1 MITLSPRGLSLF
13 CEETLTTRARVPE
26 DRLMTGRTDWI
37 ALAIGNSRLHWGRF
51 RGPRLES
58 VLDTPHLT
66 VPLSIENLGQIIP
79 DLLTESPNR
88 VLPLRIASVVPRQ
101 TELCAGYPGAR
112 VLALG
117 DIPLED
123 LYPTLG
129 IDRALAVLGAGER
142 YGFPCL
148 AIDAGTA
155 LTFTGVDAG
164 RRLVGGAIL
173 PGLGLQFRS
182 LGERTANLPD
192 LVLPGELPPLWGKNT
207 RPSIESGIIHTILA
221 GIERFIEDWWKR
233 YPDSP
238 IVLSGGD
245 AERLQG
251 YGRAG
256 EGPAL
261 GKLKLDRTLI
271 FQGILAVSAP
281 IFEGD
286 PIL

>member
-1 MITLSPRGLSLF
+1 M
-13 CEETLTTRARVPE
+13 TTRAGVPE
-26 DRLMTGRTDWI
+26 NTLMTFLDDWL

-51 RGPRLES
+51 RGDRLES

-66 VPLSIENLGQIIP
+66 VPLSLDNLPEIVP
-79 DLLTESPNR
+79 DLLTKNASR

-112 VLALG
+112 VITLAE
-117 DIPLED
+117 IPLED

-148 AIDAGTA
+148 VIDAGTA

-164 RRLVGGAIL
+164 RRLMGGAIL

-182 LGERTANLPD
+182 LGERTANLPY
-192 LVLPGELPPLWGKNT
+192 LELPGELPPLWARNT
-207 RPSIESGIIHTILA
+207 REAIESGIIHTLRA
-221 GIERFIEDWWKR
+221 GMERFIEDWWKR
-233 YPDSP
+233 YPDSS

-245 AERLQG
+245 ADRLER
-251 YGRAG
+251 YWRAG
-256 EGPAL
+256 EGRAI
-261 GKLKLDRTLI
+261 GKLRLDRTLI
-271 FQGILAVSAP
+271 FQGILSVSVP
-281 IFEGD
+281 FFKRD
-286 PIL
+286 PIPPIQI

>member
-1 MITLSPRGLSLF
+1 MITLSHRGFSLF
-13 CEETLTTRARVPE
+13 CEEILTTRARVH
-26 DRLMTGRTDWI
+26 DNTLMTFLDDWI

-51 RGPRLES
+51 RGSRLES

-66 VPLSIENLGQIIP
+66 VPLSIENLPEIIP
-79 DLLTESPNR
+79 DLLTEVTSREP
-88 VLPLRIASVVPRQ
+88 PLRIASVVPRQ

-112 VLALG
+112 VITLA

-129 IDRALAVLGAGER
+129 IDRALTVLGAGER

-192 LVLPGELPPLWGKNT
+192 LELPGELPPLWAKNT
-207 RPSIESGIIHTILA
+207 REAIESGIIHTTLA

-233 YPDSP
+233 YPDSS

-245 AERLQG
+245 ADRLERYGLAG
-251 YGRAG
+251 GGRA
-256 EGPAL
+256 L
-261 GKLKLDRTLI
+261 GRSRSDRTLV
-271 FQGILAVSAP
+271 FQGILSVSGDF
-281 IFEGD
+281 FEGD
-286 PIL
+286 PVP